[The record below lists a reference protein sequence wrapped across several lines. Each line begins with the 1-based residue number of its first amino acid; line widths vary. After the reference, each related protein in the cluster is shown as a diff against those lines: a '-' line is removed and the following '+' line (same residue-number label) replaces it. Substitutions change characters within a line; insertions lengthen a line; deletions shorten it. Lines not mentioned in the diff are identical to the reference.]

1 MTRRTQW
8 VITLMK
14 SDLGRSS
21 SLSHIARSVNLS
33 SSRLRHVFKA
43 ETGITPTQYLQML
56 RMELAKQL
64 LETTVLTVK
73 EIAFMTGIAC
83 DSYLVR
89 EFKKT
94 YGVSPAR
101 YREYYQR
108 NLRMTESAIEVIAKS
123 TNE

>member
-1 MTRRTQW
+1 M
-8 VITLMK
+8 TLMK

-21 SLSHIARSVNLS
+21 SLSHLAQSVNLS
-33 SSRLRHVFKA
+33 PSRLRHVFKA
-43 ETGITPTQYLQML
+43 ETGTTPTRYLQML

-64 LETTVLTVK
+64 LETTTLPVK

-94 YGVSPAR
+94 YGVSPGR
-101 YREYYQR
+101 YREHYQR
-108 NLRMTESAIEVIAKS
+108 NYGTKTSTIEVMAKS

>member
-1 MTRRTQW
+1 MTGRTQC

-33 SSRLRHVFKA
+33 PSRLRHVFKA

-64 LETTVLTVK
+64 LETTVLSVK

-101 YREYYQR
+101 YRESHQR
-108 NLRMTESAIEVIAKS
+108 NFGMKVEAMAKS